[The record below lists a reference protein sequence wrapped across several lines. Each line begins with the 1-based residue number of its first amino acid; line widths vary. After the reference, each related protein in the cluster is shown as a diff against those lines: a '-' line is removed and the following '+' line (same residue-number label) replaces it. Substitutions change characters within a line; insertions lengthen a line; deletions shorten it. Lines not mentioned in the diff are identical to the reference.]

1 MIPIDLNTVT
11 MAEAIWD
18 KFYDVHRDHLLKLE
32 VVSVC
37 ILSKII
43 RSVKAEFMKFF
54 RIWYDFRSWFVCSVE
69 NEMK

>member
-1 MIPIDLNTVT
+1 

-18 KFYDVHRDHLLKLE
+18 KLYDVDPDHLPKLE

-37 ILSKII
+37 IWSKII
-43 RSVKAEFMKFF
+43 RFVKAEFVKFI

-69 NEMK
+69 NETK